1 MQSTAGGICLT
12 PMFLGRQGSGLNGTD
27 WLGVVSTI
35 STAMGCVFSGVD
47 EFLAVKLR
55 V

>member
-12 PMFLGRQGSGLNGTD
+12 PMFLGRQGSGLGGTA
-27 WLGVVSTI
+27 WLGFVGNVWITI
-35 STAMGCVFSGVD
+35 GCIFSGVD